1 MGPRARIK
9 SMKIAGLIGLI
20 TVLLIVSDTSTAG
33 DAREFPKRVVKIEP
47 TVTPTATR
55 KLFGKE
61 LAVRLP
67 DIVWKR

>member
-1 MGPRARIK
+1 M
-9 SMKIAGLIGLI
+9 I